1 MANLAG
7 FFNID
12 KPYGITSHDV
22 VSKVRRGIGMKKV
35 GHAGTLDPLATGVLL
50 VCVGSATRL
59 SDYVMHTHKRYQAH
73 VILGVATTTYDA
85 EGEITAQHPA
95 QHITQA
101 DVEAHL
107 PSFTGTIQQLPP
119 MYSAIKKGGKKLY
132 ELARAG
138 ETIELEPRTITIHEL
153 NILNWDTTGFTLD
166 IICEAGTYIRSLAH
180 DLGETLGVGAHL
192 GGLKRTAS
200 GAFTVEKALNLEQVI
215 QDGTWE
221 QHLIPPSDGLGH
233 LPAVHLDAENSDHI
247 RHGRRAE
254 IIPDQ
259 PIGTIA
265 RAHDP
270 NGEFFALLRANQT
283 YWQPYKVFHNE
294 QG

>member
-35 GHAGTLDPLATGVLL
+35 GHAGTLDPLATGVLV

-85 EGEITAQHPA
+85 EGEITAKTPA
-95 QHITQA
+95 EHITEA
-101 DVEAHL
+101 DIEAQL
-107 PSFTGTIQQLPP
+107 PQFIGTIQQIPP
-119 MYSAIKKGGKKLY
+119 IYSAIKKGGKKLY

-138 ETIELEPRTITIHEL
+138 ETVEIEPRTVTIHQL
-153 NILNWDTTGFTLD
+153 HITDWSNTGFMLD
-166 IICEAGTYIRSLAH
+166 IVCEAGTYIRSLAH
-180 DLGETLGVGAHL
+180 DLGSVLGVGAHL
-192 GGLKRTAS
+192 GGLRRTAS
-200 GAFTVEKALNLEQVI
+200 GAFHVEEALNLEKVI

-221 QHLIPPSDGLGH
+221 QHLIPPVDGLAH
-233 LPAVHLDAENSDHI
+233 LPAINLDAENSEHI
-247 RHGRRAE
+247 RQGRRAE
-254 IIPDQ
+254 ITPDY

-270 NGEFFALLRANQT
+270 SGEFFALLRAEKTN
-283 YWQPYKVFHNE
+283 WRPHKVFHAE
-294 QG
+294 